1 MKQEKQTE
9 LLRTQQMLNE
19 VNRKL
24 LMTLGVAEVFPWK
37 WELAEH
43 MVWFDARPSDD
54 PAGWEIFHNDSFPVS
69 IARVYQ
75 GIYKEDRLRVIEACR
90 GILKGK
96 MKKVVV
102 ELRFWAKKREGSVLE
117 WLEMHAIP
125 GKVDEN
131 GRLLTVEG
139 SLMSITRQKVME
151 EELTAAKEKAEEAN
165 RLKSAL
171 IANMN
176 HEIRTPLN
184 AIVGFA
190 SLLSIIDD
198 EKEQQEYIGLI
209 QSNTEH
215 LLRLMNDVIDLSN
228 IESGVMDIVGSDVVL
243 DSLMKEMELT
253 YVSKAE
259 TNNLVL
265 AWDREQSNGHIYTDR
280 DRLIQILEHLLDNA
294 IKFTTKGTVR
304 WGYQEKENGQIRFYV
319 TDTGCGIPNDKKEVI
334 FERFVKLDSFTQG
347 LGLGLSLCKIIIER
361 MHGAIGVESEV
372 GEGSTFWFTIPNL
385 SDNHI

>member
-1 MKQEKQTE
+1 MKQEEQTE
-9 LLRTQQMLNE
+9 LLRTRRMLDK

-37 WELAEH
+37 WGLAEH

-54 PAGWEIFHNDSFPVS
+54 PVGWEIFHNNSFPVS
-69 IARVYQ
+69 IARVYR
-75 GIYKEDRLRVIEACR
+75 GIYKKDRLRVIEACR
-90 GILKGK
+90 RLLKGK
-96 MKKVVV
+96 VGKVVV
-102 ELRFWAKKREGSVLE
+102 ELRFWAQKRGGLALE

-125 GKVDEN
+125 GKVDAN
-131 GRLLTVEG
+131 GRVLTVEG
-139 SLMSITRQKVME
+139 TLMSITKRKVLE
-151 EELTAAKEKAEEAN
+151 EELTVAKEKAEEAN
-165 RLKSAL
+165 RLKAAL

-190 SLLSIIDD
+190 SLLSIVDN

-209 QSNTEH
+209 QSNTGH

-228 IESGVMDIVGSDVVL
+228 IESGIMDIVSSDVAL
-243 DSLMKEMELT
+243 DPLMKEIEQIYGL
-253 YVSKAE
+253 KAE
-259 TNNLVL
+259 ARDLLL
-265 AWDREQSNGHIYTDR
+265 AWDREQSSAHIYTDR

-361 MHGAIGVESEV
+361 MHGTIGVESEV